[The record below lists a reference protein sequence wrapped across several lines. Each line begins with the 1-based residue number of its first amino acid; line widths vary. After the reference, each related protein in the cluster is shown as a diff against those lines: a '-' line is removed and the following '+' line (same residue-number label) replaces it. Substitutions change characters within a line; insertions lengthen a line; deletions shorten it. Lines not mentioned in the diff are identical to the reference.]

1 MSLLFLPHITE
12 NPLGAPSDSARWSI
26 RDAVNTLQIGSD
38 EPAAV
43 GTGAETTFTGHL
55 ATFLKEVARF
65 SHIASVRRRMKVE
78 LRLDFDV
85 ATLSIFEQSQLDQ
98 SGHGISGPTL
108 GTGTAAVS
116 QYEQTRFAMRQRQVL
131 GYPPRER
138 PRPSNS
144 VVFPLSE
151 SSLTVCAY

>member
-1 MSLLFLPHITE
+1 M
-12 NPLGAPSDSARWSI
+12 
-26 RDAVNTLQIGSD
+26 
-38 EPAAV
+38 
-43 GTGAETTFTGHL
+43 
-55 ATFLKEVARF
+55 KEVARF

-131 GYPPRER
+131 GYPPREQTKAEQLGR
-138 PRPSNS
+138 LPAVR
-144 VVFPLSE
+144 VIAD
-151 SSLTVCAY
+151 SLCLLTRLHFSHVQSTFRACQPPARKSTL